1 MLRTYYHATPYENL
15 QSILTGGIF
24 RGVDGVV
31 YLTEEQD
38 EAARFLLV
46 RGCRDILCIK
56 VLVDDEKVEE
66 TFDHNQNL
74 FKCRA
79 FGYFGDI
86 IPDDMIGFFRYEL

>member
-15 QSILTGGIF
+15 QSILTGVIY
-24 RGVDGVV
+24 RRVDRDV

-46 RGCRDILCIK
+46 RGCRDILVIEA
-56 VLVDDEKVEE
+56 LVADKKVED
-66 TFDHNQNL
+66 TFAHNQS
-74 FKCRA
+74 FFRCRA